1 MTKLHQSKLHIDV
14 MIGNNSA
21 NLTVER
27 ERESLR
33 VFKPSEADS
42 ARVMGSLDEE
52 QRLSDAVMLC
62 EESSAGLTAALDS
75 VVRLKPDTETSADPV
90 QEVIHCSTYVS
101 SVIPAH
107 GGISLNSEEP
117 FCRICHEGSSAGD
130 LLSPCECAGSL
141 AMVHRVCLEHWLTA
155 SGTSHCELCHFQFA
169 LERLPK
175 PLTEWFTTPSM
186 QHQRRTL
193 CGDVICFLFITPLA
207 SLSGWLCVQ
216 GAMDLYYS
224 NSMEAIGLIVLT
236 LTLFTIYLFWS
247 AGNTINSKTNL
258 QLSGGTSRSSPK
270 ILSLQVVITSYAFYT
285 SESQHGVVSLRYHI
299 HLFRTWNSTNPSVRL
314 QIPRPVKTHKTP
326 KHLTLHF
333 LCKYNNKETMV

>member
-1 MTKLHQSKLHIDV
+1 
-14 MIGNNSA
+14 
-21 NLTVER
+21 
-27 ERESLR
+27 
-33 VFKPSEADS
+33 
-42 ARVMGSLDEE
+42 
-52 QRLSDAVMLC
+52 MLC
-62 EESSAGLTAALDS
+62 EESSAGITAALDS
-75 VVRLKPDTETSADPV
+75 VVRLKPDTETSTDPV

-216 GAMDLYYS
+216 GALDLYYS

-247 AGNTINSKTNL
+247 A
-258 QLSGGTSRSSPK
+258 
-270 ILSLQVVITSYAFYT
+270 
-285 SESQHGVVSLRYHI
+285 VSLRYHI
-299 HLFRTWNSTNPSVRL
+299 HLFRTWNATNPSVRL